1 MLSQLK
7 RQEDPDGYYRL
18 RSFSITPNGMC
29 KNLGDCL
36 KTRRSRSS
44 CSVDSSPANLNQHLS
59 G

>member
-1 MLSQLK
+1 MLSQIK
-7 RQEDPDGYYRL
+7 RPEDTDGYYRL
-18 RSFSITPNGMC
+18 RSFSITPNGVC

-44 CSVDSSPANLNQHLS
+44 CSVDSSPSTLNQRLS